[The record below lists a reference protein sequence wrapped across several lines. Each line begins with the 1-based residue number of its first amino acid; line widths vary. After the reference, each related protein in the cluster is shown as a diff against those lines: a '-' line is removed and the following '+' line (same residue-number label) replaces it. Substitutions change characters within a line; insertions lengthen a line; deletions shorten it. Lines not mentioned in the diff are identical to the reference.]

1 MDEGL
6 SFARNWC
13 EYQLMCTVITHP
25 AVPIA
30 LSVLLP
36 QETVSSSLLIAAALC
51 SVIPDLDVVGFEF
64 GINYDDMLGHRGF
77 THSIF
82 FAALLAALITF
93 AFFQNDPGNS
103 VIIFLFLFLS
113 TLSHPVLDALTN
125 GGLGVGLFAPF
136 SNERYFFPSRPIEVA
151 PIGIGAFFSD
161 RGREVML
168 SELKWV
174 WLPSAIFFGLGH
186 LFKRLRELS

>member
-1 MDEGL
+1 
-6 SFARNWC
+6 
-13 EYQLMCTVITHP
+13 MCTVITHP

-64 GINYDDMLGHRGF
+64 GIKYGDMLGHRGF

-82 FAALLAALITF
+82 FAVLLAGMITF
-93 AFFQNDPGNS
+93 LSFQNHGSPS
-103 VIIFLFLFLS
+103 TIFLFLFLS
-113 TLSHPVLDALTN
+113 TLSHSVLDAFTN

-136 SNERYFFPSRPIEVA
+136 SNQRYFFRYRPIEVS
-151 PIGIGAFFSD
+151 PIGVGAFFSR
-161 RGREVML
+161 RGVTVIL

-174 WLPSAIFFGLGH
+174 WLPAALFFGLGH
-186 LFKRLRELS
+186 LFKRLPDLS

>member
-6 SFARNWC
+6 SFARHWC

-30 LSVLLP
+30 LSALLP
-36 QETVSSSLLIAAALC
+36 QDTASSSLLIAAALC

-64 GINYDDMLGHRGF
+64 GIKYGDMLGHRGF

-82 FAALLAALITF
+82 FAALLAGLITVV
-93 AFFQNDPGNS
+93 FFHNHGSPLT
-103 VIIFLFLFLS
+103 IFLFLFLS
-113 TLSHPVLDALTN
+113 TLSHPLLDALTN

-136 SNERYFFPSRPIEVA
+136 SNQRYFFLYQPIEVS
-151 PIGIGAFFSD
+151 PVGVGAFFSP
-161 RGREVML
+161 RGVTVIL

-174 WLPSAIFFGLGH
+174 WLPAAFFFGLGH
-186 LFKRLRELS
+186 LFKRLRDLS

>member
-1 MDEGL
+1 
-6 SFARNWC
+6 
-13 EYQLMCTVITHP
+13 MCTVITHP

-30 LSVLLP
+30 LSALLP
-36 QETVSSSLLIAAALC
+36 QEAASSSLLIAAALC
-51 SVIPDLDVVGFEF
+51 SVIPDLDVVGLEF
-64 GINYDDMLGHRGF
+64 GIKYGDMLGHRGF

-82 FAALLAALITF
+82 FAALLAALVTL
-93 AFFQNDPGNS
+93 AFFHDHGNRLT
-103 VIIFLFLFLS
+103 VFLFLFLS

-136 SNERYFFPSRPIEVA
+136 SNERYFFTYRPIEVS
-151 PIGIGAFFSD
+151 PIGISAFFSH
-161 RGREVML
+161 RGVKVML

-186 LFKRLRELS
+186 LSKRMRDLS

>member
-1 MDEGL
+1 
-6 SFARNWC
+6 
-13 EYQLMCTVITHP
+13 MCTVITHP

-30 LSVLLP
+30 LSALLP
-36 QETVSSSLLIAAALC
+36 QEAASSSLLIAAALC

-64 GINYDDMLGHRGF
+64 GIKYSDMLGHRGF

-93 AFFQNDPGNS
+93 AFFQKNPGS
-103 VIIFLFLFLS
+103 PLTIFLVLFLS
-113 TLSHPVLDALTN
+113 TLSHPLLDALTN

-136 SNERYFFPSRPIEVA
+136 SNERYFFPYRPIEVS
-151 PIGIGAFFSD
+151 PIGVGAFFSH
-161 RGREVML
+161 RGFKVIL

-174 WLPSAIFFGLGH
+174 WLPSTIFFAVGH
-186 LFKRLRELS
+186 LFKRLRDLS

>member
-6 SFARNWC
+6 SFARHWC

-25 AVPIA
+25 AIPIA
-30 LSVLLP
+30 LSALLP
-36 QETVSSSLLIAAALC
+36 QDTASSSLLIAAALC

-64 GINYDDMLGHRGF
+64 GIKYGDMLGHRGF

-82 FAALLAALITF
+82 FAVLLAGLITF
-93 AFFQNDPGNS
+93 VFFQNHGSPLT
-103 VIIFLFLFLS
+103 IFLFLFLS

-136 SNERYFFPSRPIEVA
+136 SNERYFFPSRPIDVA

-161 RGREVML
+161 IGREVML

-174 WLPSAIFFGLGH
+174 WLPSAIFFTLGH